1 MMHVVRRGL
10 VLVLAAGAGLAVFAQ
25 TPQFTAPW
33 FGLTLPPGLGDPHR
47 PVVDVVNVVNV
58 LGVTLPP
65 ARVPPG
71 EERHRDLEGARIR
84 EDIVAIV
91 GFSKESLAAGDRV
104 WGRVTGF
111 PAAAATMTWVE
122 RQFKDAGL
130 QNVAVQQ
137 YNASAPMWWSRSWE
151 VRLLGDAR
159 FGAGSRDVVLESA
172 LPTSGSQM
180 AQGTIT
186 APLVYVGSASAEGLP
201 PIDVKGKVA
210 VPHLRPAAGAYS
222 ERGRTVQRAQDLM
235 KRGAVAVLNV
245 VEQTGNMHVRDFGNC
260 GGPCF
265 NLGGADG
272 AFVEAAI
279 QKATAA
285 RTVGE
290 IRAQLR
296 LQSETLAGLT
306 GHNAAGVIP
315 GASTAPGGNA
325 ENIIVNAHGDGWF
338 DASGDNAD
346 GLAVLVAMARHFAR
360 PENRLDRTLV
370 FVASGGHHSTGLNGP
385 TNFVKMNA
393 DLTSRT
399 ILVLNLEHIAQFQ
412 IRPASWRVE
421 PTEQPMN
428 FGISPESP
436 LLSEIAR
443 RGIERYGFNLNPA
456 FTNSVPGD
464 LGGYA
469 PLGVPRVQAI
479 HAGPMYHTSGDV
491 VETISIPGLER
502 AARFFSFFVSEASK
516 APRAGIDPQ
525 KR

>member
-1 MMHVVRRGL
+1 MMHALRRGL
-10 VLVLAAGAGLAVFAQ
+10 VLALAVGGLAVVAQ
-25 TPQFTAPW
+25 ALQSNAPW
-33 FGLTLPPGLGDPHR
+33 FGLTLPPGLSDPHR
-47 PVVDVVNVVNV
+47 PVVNVT
-58 LGVTLPP
+58 GITAPP

-71 EERHRDLEGARIR
+71 EERYRDLEGARIR
-84 EDIVAIV
+84 QDLDAIV
-91 GFSKESLAAGDRV
+91 GFSKESRGAGDRV

-111 PAAAATMTWVE
+111 PAAVKTMAWVE

-130 QNVAVQQ
+130 QNVAVQE
-137 YNASAPMWWSRSWE
+137 YSASAPMWWSRSWE

-159 FGAGSRDVVLESA
+159 FGAGSQDVVLESA
-172 LPTSGSQM
+172 IPTSGSQI
-180 AQGTIT
+180 ADTIT
-186 APLVYVGSASAEGLP
+186 APLVYVGSATAEGLP
-201 PIDVKGKVA
+201 TIDVKGKVA
-210 VPHLRPAAGAYS
+210 VQHLRPAAGAYS
-222 ERGRTVQRAQDLM
+222 ERGRTVERAQDLM

-272 AFVEAAI
+272 AFVERAI

-290 IRAQLR
+290 IRARLR
-296 LQSETLAGLT
+296 LQSEMLTGLT
-306 GHNAAGVIP
+306 GHNALGIIP
-315 GASTAPGGNA
+315 GASNVPGGNA
-325 ENIIVNAHGDGWF
+325 ANIIVNAHGDGWF

-385 TNFVKMNA
+385 TSFVKMNA
-393 DLTSRT
+393 GLTSKT
-399 ILVLNLEHIAQFQ
+399 MLVLNLEHIAQFQ
-412 IRPASWRVE
+412 IQPASWRVE

-436 LLSEIAR
+436 LLSEIAK
-443 RGIERYGFNLNPA
+443 RGVERYGFNLTPT

-479 HAGPMYHTSGDV
+479 HSGPMYHTSGDV
-491 VETISIPGLER
+491 LETISVAGLER
-502 AARFFSFFVSEASK
+502 AVRFFSFFVSEVSK
-516 APRAGIDPQ
+516 AAPLAVDPQ
-525 KR
+525 GR